1 MSSAEGII
9 KVYTTDMKAIGDPI
23 DTKKF
28 KDIISV
34 DCMVVSNVQTIV
46 FLTKQGE
53 IVKFPYE
60 DS

>member
-1 MSSAEGII
+1 
-9 KVYTTDMKAIGDPI
+9 MKAIGDPI

-60 DS
+60 DG